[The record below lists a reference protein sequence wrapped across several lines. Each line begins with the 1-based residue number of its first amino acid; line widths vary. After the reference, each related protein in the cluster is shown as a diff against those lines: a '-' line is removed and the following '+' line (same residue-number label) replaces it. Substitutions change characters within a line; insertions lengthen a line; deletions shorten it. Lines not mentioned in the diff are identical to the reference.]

1 MSIDAVFA
9 QFFDNIHDPRQHA
22 KIYYPF
28 YDVLFLT
35 VCAVIGG
42 AEGWEDIEDFGEV
55 HLPWFQSK
63 GLFKNGIPV
72 HDTIA
77 RIISGIKPEPF
88 QAAFVRW
95 TQAINQH
102 TDGALVAIDGKTLRS
117 SYDREDRTSTI
128 HMVSAYAAANKLV
141 LGQIKTDAKSN
152 EITAIPE
159 LLALLDIKGCLVS
172 IDAMG
177 CQTEIAETI
186 LQQGGDYL
194 LAVKGNQPKLFEA
207 VRQALAPL
215 AATPLC
221 AETMTLEKAHGRIDG
236 REYHVMAAGELAAQF
251 PHWKQLHSI
260 GVAISYRVENM
271 QKITIEQRYF
281 ISSKALV
288 QDEFARAVRGHW
300 AIENSLHW
308 VLDVTMGEDDCP
320 IYRGDAAEILAC
332 IRHMGLNML
341 PVQAIFDGPVTTH
354 RSRKLILHQR
364 FGTDEITLL
373 YGNFLHIFNA
383 IGDGHANAVQLFPM
397 RKLGGQLARRHDMVL
412 TTIDAAMSLL
422 KRHRLC
428 A

>member
-9 QFFDNIHDPRQHA
+9 RFFSDIPDPRQPS
-22 KIYYPF
+22 KISYPF

-63 GLFKNGIPV
+63 GLLTHGVPV

-88 QAAFVRW
+88 QAAFIRW
-95 TQAINQH
+95 TQAINKH
-102 TDGALVAIDGKTLRS
+102 TDGTLVAIDGKTLRS
-117 SYDREDRTSTI
+117 SYNREDRASTI

-152 EITAIPE
+152 EITAIPD

-177 CQTEIAETI
+177 CQTDIAETI

-194 LAVKGNQPKLFEA
+194 LAVKGNQPKLYEA
-207 VRQALAPL
+207 VRHALAPQ

-221 AETMTLEKAHGRIDG
+221 AATMTLERAHGRIDG
-236 REYHVMAAGELAAQF
+236 REYHIMEAGELAAQF
-251 PHWKQLHSI
+251 PHWKQLRSI
-260 GVAISYRVENM
+260 GVAISYRVEKM
-271 QKITIEQRYF
+271 EKIMLEQRYY
-281 ISSKALV
+281 ISSKELTR
-288 QDEFARAVRGHW
+288 DEFARAVRGHW

-320 IYRGDAAEILAC
+320 IYRADAAEILAC

-341 PVQAIFDGPVTTH
+341 RAET
-354 RSRKLILHQR
+354 SRKASVRRKQKIARMSSEYLEKVLNA
-364 FGTDEITLL
+364 GLKTLSEI
-373 YGNFLHIFNA
+373 
-383 IGDGHANAVQLFPM
+383 
-397 RKLGGQLARRHDMVL
+397 
-412 TTIDAAMSLL
+412 
-422 KRHRLC
+422 
-428 A
+428 

>member
-1 MSIDAVFA
+1 
-9 QFFDNIHDPRQHA
+9 
-22 KIYYPF
+22 
-28 YDVLFLT
+28 
-35 VCAVIGG
+35 
-42 AEGWEDIEDFGEV
+42 
-55 HLPWFQSK
+55 
-63 GLFKNGIPV
+63 
-72 HDTIA
+72 
-77 RIISGIKPEPF
+77 
-88 QAAFVRW
+88 
-95 TQAINQH
+95 
-102 TDGALVAIDGKTLRS
+102 
-117 SYDREDRTSTI
+117 
-128 HMVSAYAAANKLV
+128 MVSAYAAANKLV

-341 PVQAIFDGPVTTH
+341 RAET
-354 RSRKLILHQR
+354 SRKASVRRKQKIAGMSSEYLETVL
-364 FGTDEITLL
+364 
-373 YGNFLHIFNA
+373 NA
-383 IGDGHANAVQLFPM
+383 GLK
-397 RKLGGQLARRHDMVL
+397 KLGE
-412 TTIDAAMSLL
+412 I
-422 KRHRLC
+422 
-428 A
+428 